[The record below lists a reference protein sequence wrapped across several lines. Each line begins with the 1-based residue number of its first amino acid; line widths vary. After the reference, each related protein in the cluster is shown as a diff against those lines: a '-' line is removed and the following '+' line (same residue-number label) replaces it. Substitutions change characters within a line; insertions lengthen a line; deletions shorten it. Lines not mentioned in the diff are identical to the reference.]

1 VILEGSLL
9 ALGSL
14 RARKARAVTQTG
26 AWLAWLGCALF
37 LCGCTAKHY
46 RQSADKDSYAAI
58 AQKAWHVTNMEPHFT
73 LEQTNVLILDRLPKV
88 AVTNDYLGEAAAAE
102 LGARVFSLHEALK
115 IAVQHSRVYQNSRE
129 QLYLT
134 ALSLTLSRHQF
145 TPLFSGGG
153 SGTYAA
159 QTEQTSALVP
169 DPVTGQLIPVLSD
182 NLAEQESVHA
192 TANVGVNWLIRDI
205 GRLSAAFSTDF
216 LRFLAGSPSTLTSSQ
231 IGATLTRPL
240 LRNAGYKADIE
251 NLTQA
256 ERDLL
261 YQLRDFVR
269 FRKDFSVQ
277 VASAYYGV
285 LGNRDAVRNSFLNFQ
300 SSRRAGDRTR
310 ALAAEGRT
318 TQSDLGRI
326 EQQELSAE
334 NAWVGAILVYQR
346 ALDDF
351 KIQLGIPVDTKV
363 VLDDRELQ
371 ELRIRHPDIKV
382 AEAIEVALAARL
394 DYQNARDQLADSG
407 RKVVL
412 AADQFKPQLD
422 LTASAGFVSPQETRG
437 FGVPDPARYNWNAG
451 MNLDLPLEKTAERNS
466 YRAALIAQQRSARAV
481 DQQRDQIEL
490 QVRDSWRT
498 LEQARR
504 AYQISE
510 IGVNLAERRVEEQ
523 ELLADLGRAKALD
536 QVDAQNSLLSSKD
549 QLTQALVAHTV
560 ARLQFWDNMGIL
572 YIKDNGQWQE
582 PDKAGTASGGAD
594 ATSAPTTAAS
604 SQRTTHD
611 TLSKA
616 N

>member
-1 VILEGSLL
+1 MIIEGSLL

-14 RARKARAVTQTG
+14 RARKARAATQTG
-26 AWLAWLGCALF
+26 TWVAWLGCVLF
-37 LCGCTAKHY
+37 LCGCAAKHY

-58 AQKAWHVTNMEPHFT
+58 AQKAPLVTNMEPRFT
-73 LEQTNVLILDRLPKV
+73 IEQTNALVLDGLPKV

-102 LGARVFSLHEALK
+102 LGARVFSLQEALR

-145 TPLFSGGG
+145 TPIFSGGG
-153 SGTYAA
+153 SSTYAV
-159 QTEQTSALVP
+159 QTEQTTGYMP
-169 DPVTGQLIPVLSD
+169 DPVTGQIVPVLSD
-182 NLAEQESVHA
+182 NLAEQQSVHA
-192 TANVGVNWLIRDI
+192 AGNVGVNWLIRDI
-205 GRLSAAFSTDF
+205 GKLSAAFTTDF
-216 LRFLAGSPSTLTSSQ
+216 LRYLAGSPSTLTSSQ

-269 FRKDFSVQ
+269 FRKDFTVQ

-334 NAWVGAILVYQR
+334 NSWISAVRVYQR

-351 KIQLGIPVDTKV
+351 KIQLGIPVETKV

-371 ELRIRHPDIKV
+371 ELKIRHPDIKV

-422 LTASAGFVSPQETRG
+422 LTAAGGFASPQ
-437 FGVPDPARYNWNAG
+437 A
-451 MNLDLPLEKTAERNS
+451 
-466 YRAALIAQQRSARAV
+466 
-481 DQQRDQIEL
+481 
-490 QVRDSWRT
+490 
-498 LEQARR
+498 
-504 AYQISE
+504 
-510 IGVNLAERRVEEQ
+510 
-523 ELLADLGRAKALD
+523 
-536 QVDAQNSLLSSKD
+536 
-549 QLTQALVAHTV
+549 TV
-560 ARLQFWDNMGIL
+560 
-572 YIKDNGQWQE
+572 
-582 PDKAGTASGGAD
+582 
-594 ATSAPTTAAS
+594 
-604 SQRTTHD
+604 
-611 TLSKA
+611 
-616 N
+616 

>member
-1 VILEGSLL
+1 
-9 ALGSL
+9 
-14 RARKARAVTQTG
+14 
-26 AWLAWLGCALF
+26 
-37 LCGCTAKHY
+37 
-46 RQSADKDSYAAI
+46 
-58 AQKAWHVTNMEPHFT
+58 MEPRFT
-73 LEQTNVLILDRLPKV
+73 IEHTNALILDGLPQV
-88 AVTNDYLGEAAAAE
+88 TVTNDFLGETAAAE
-102 LGARVFSLHEALK
+102 LGARVFSLQEALK

-134 ALSLTLSRHQF
+134 ALGLTLSRHQF
-145 TPLFSGGG
+145 TPIFSGGG
-153 SGTYAA
+153 SGTYAVQTA
-159 QTEQTSALVP
+159 QTYAL
-169 DPVTGQLIPVLSD
+169 DPLTGQVEPVLSD
-182 NLAEQESVHA
+182 NLAEQQSIHA
-192 TANVGVNWLIRDI
+192 TGNAGVSWLVRDVGK
-205 GRLSAAFSTDF
+205 LSAAFSTDF

-277 VASAYYGV
+277 VASAYYSV

-300 SSRRAGDRTR
+300 GSRRAGDRTR

-334 NAWVGAILVYQR
+334 NAWIGAIRVYQR

-351 KIQLGIPVDTKV
+351 KIQLGIPVETKL

-382 AEAIEVALAARL
+382 DEAIQVALAARL
-394 DYQNARDQLADSG
+394 DYQNVRDQLADSG

-422 LTASAGFVSPQETRG
+422 VSATAGFASPQQDRG
-437 FGVPDPARYNWNAG
+437 FALPDPNHYNWNAG
-451 MNLDLPLEKTAERNS
+451 MNLDLPLERTVERNN
-466 YRAALIAQQRSARAV
+466 YRTALITQQRSARAV
-481 DQQRDQIEL
+481 EQQRDEIEL

-510 IGVNLAERRVEEQ
+510 IGVKLAERRVEEQ

-582 PDKAGTASGGAD
+582 PDKAGTASAAGGAG
-594 ATSAPTTAAS
+594 ASPAPATAAS
-604 SQRTTHD
+604 SQSTHE
-611 TLSKA
+611 TLFKT

>member
-1 VILEGSLL
+1 
-9 ALGSL
+9 
-14 RARKARAVTQTG
+14 
-26 AWLAWLGCALF
+26 
-37 LCGCTAKHY
+37 
-46 RQSADKDSYAAI
+46 
-58 AQKAWHVTNMEPHFT
+58 MEPRFT
-73 LEQTNVLILDRLPKV
+73 IEHTNALVLDGLPQ
-88 AVTNDYLGEAAAAE
+88 ATATNDFLGETAAAE
-102 LGARVFSLHEALK
+102 LGARVFSLQEALK

-134 ALSLTLSRHQF
+134 ALGLTLSRHQF
-145 TPLFSGGG
+145 TPIFSAGG
-153 SGTYAA
+153 SGTYAVQTA
-159 QTEQTSALVP
+159 QTYAL
-169 DPVTGQLIPVLSD
+169 DPLTGQVEPVLSD
-182 NLAEQESVHA
+182 NLAEQQSIHA
-192 TANVGVNWLIRDI
+192 TGNAGVSWLVRDI
-205 GRLSAAFSTDF
+205 GKLSAAFSTDF

-277 VASAYYGV
+277 VASAYYSV

-300 SSRRAGDRTR
+300 GSRRAGDRTR

-334 NAWVGAILVYQR
+334 NAWIGAIRVYQR

-351 KIQLGIPVDTKV
+351 KIQLGIPVETKL

-382 AEAIEVALAARL
+382 DEAIQVALAARL
-394 DYQNARDQLADSG
+394 DYQNVRDQLADSG

-422 LTASAGFVSPQETRG
+422 VTATAGFASPQQDRG
-437 FGVPDPARYNWNAG
+437 FALPDPNRYNWNAG
-451 MNLDLPLEKTAERNS
+451 MNLDLPLERTVERNN

-481 DQQRDQIEL
+481 DQQRDEIEL

-510 IGVNLAERRVEEQ
+510 IGVKLAERRVEEQ

-582 PDKAGTASGGAD
+582 PNKAGTASAAGGAG
-594 ATSAPTTAAS
+594 ASPAPATAAS
-604 SQRTTHD
+604 SQSTHE
-611 TLSKA
+611 TFFKT